1 MKRLLTITGVL
12 LSLAGM
18 PAAHAQL
25 ADAKVLTLQ
34 AAKAILAAAE
44 AEARKNNWNLS
55 IAVVDAHGEL
65 LAFERMDDAAL
76 TTIAIAQGKALT
88 AARYKRP
95 TKAIDSSVTAGR
107 VQMMAFPGVIPVEGG
122 VPIVINGRYIGGVG
136 ASGARSSEDAQVAKA
151 GADAVRP

>member
-1 MKRLLTITGVL
+1 MKRLLILSAAVL
-12 LSLAGM
+12 ALAV
-18 PAAHAQL
+18 PRVASAQL

-76 TTIAIAQGKALT
+76 TTVAIAQGKALT

-122 VPIVINGRYIGGVG
+122 VPVIVNGKYIGGVG
-136 ASGARSSEDAQVAKA
+136 ASGAASYQDAQVAKA
-151 GADAVRP
+151 GADAVKP